1 MYIIELIT
9 KLIQEKNSKKLKGNN
24 RNPMPEEIDYQEKCD
39 HIFLP
44 VDSTGETLAC
54 SKCGMIVK
62 NDSSKYKPKNPFS

>member
-1 MYIIELIT
+1 MYIIELLAKFLT
-9 KLIQEKNSKKLKGNN
+9 NKNTQNHLKNLEEK
-24 RNPMPEEIDYQEKCD
+24 DYHNVCK

-62 NDSSKYKPKNPFS
+62 NNDLLVIPKNPFTM